1 MKTMLIVAI
10 VFIGI
15 IALNIGVY
23 IATKRMAKRF
33 IIENKAL
40 CLAFVSPAELKEKM
54 YQYYLNQYMENE
66 VAEWKQEIEIVKMK
80 GLEGCGLEETSMAK
94 ILENFLRE
102 EYDKLQEKIE
112 IIEKKNSKYSRKK

>member
-1 MKTMLIVAI
+1 
-10 VFIGI
+10 
-15 IALNIGVY
+15 
-23 IATKRMAKRF
+23 
-33 IIENKAL
+33 
-40 CLAFVSPAELKEKM
+40 
-54 YQYYLNQYMENE
+54 MENE

-112 IIEKKNSKYSRKK
+112 IIEKKFKIFAKK